1 MSRLP
6 ERWLMAHWRWRFLSA
21 LVVLMLMYGA
31 ANTLAGTLW
40 PADGQLQQQRRLLHE
55 QTRQQYQYLR
65 QRAIADAAFIAV
77 PQRPVARPFS
87 ALQLS
92 RESRSTL
99 VSWQPDSPHSE
110 LILEVNWSQ
119 LPSLFTLLGEQHIKP
134 ESFMLQMHE
143 QALTLTL
150 RLGDVK

>member
-1 MSRLP
+1 MLPLP

-21 LVVLMLMYGA
+21 LALLMLIYGA
-31 ANTLAGTLW
+31 ANTLAGKLW
-40 PADGQLQQQRRLLHE
+40 PANERLHEQQRLLRE
-55 QTRQQYQYLR
+55 QTRQQYLYLR
-65 QRAIADAAFIAV
+65 QRAIADAADIDA

-110 LILEVNWSQ
+110 LTLEVAWPQ
-119 LPSLFTLLGEQHIKP
+119 LPALLTLLGEQYINAQG
-134 ESFMLQMHE
+134 FMLQMHE

-150 RLGDVK
+150 RLGEVK